1 MGCVKFQSVKANSVD
16 VFLAEEEEDVFMPEQ
31 DKTNLSQEGREKA
44 KIWDTPYLVPA
55 VAVAS
60 SVILLSDSLLMAGIT
75 QT

>member
-16 VFLAEEEEDVFMPEQ
+16 VFLAEEEDVFMPEQ

-44 KIWDTPYLVPA
+44 KIWDTHYLVPA

>member
-1 MGCVKFQSVKANSVD
+1 
-16 VFLAEEEEDVFMPEQ
+16 MPEQ

-44 KIWDTPYLVPA
+44 KIWDIHYLVPA